1 MENMLNCCLLD
12 FDSLSMSLIFGWTIL
27 NKSNYPKK
35 IMMKL
40 KGNESGQIKNVP
52 PHTSISMPDNQNYR
66 FWDAETHIEITPKR
80 QVIVNKDGFF
90 E

>member
-1 MENMLNCCLLD
+1 MHSLLNIPIFD
-12 FDSLSMSLIFGWTIL
+12 FDSISLSLFAGWTIL
-27 NKSNYPKK
+27 NKSAYPKK

-52 PHTSISMPDNQNYR
+52 PHTSVSMPDNSNYR
-66 FWDAETHIEITPKR
+66 FWDADTHVEIMPRR

>member
-1 MENMLNCCLLD
+1 MEDLLNCIMLD
-12 FDSLSMSLIFGWTIL
+12 FDSLSLSFMFGWTVL
-27 NKSNYPKK
+27 NKSALPKK

-52 PHTSISMPDNQNYR
+52 PHASVSMPDNPNYR
-66 FWDAETHIEITPKR
+66 FWDAETHIEISPRR
-80 QVIVNKDGFF
+80 QVIINKDGFF

>member
-1 MENMLNCCLLD
+1 MAFEL
-12 FDSLSMSLIFGWTIL
+12 DSLSIAYMIGWTVI
-27 NKSNYPKK
+27 NKSSSAKK

-40 KGNESGQIKNVP
+40 KGNESGQIRNVP
-52 PHTSISMPDNQNYR
+52 PHASVTFPDNPNYR
-66 FWDAETHIEITPKR
+66 FWDADTHIEISPRR

>member
-1 MENMLNCCLLD
+1 MESLHTILTMD
-12 FDSLSMSLIFGWTIL
+12 FDTLSMSLFAGWTIL
-27 NKSNYPKK
+27 NKSPFPKR

-40 KGNESGQIKNVP
+40 KGNESGQTKNVP
-52 PHTSISMPDNQNYR
+52 PHTSVTMPDNPNYR
-66 FWDAETHIEITPKR
+66 FWDAETHVEITPRR